1 MANMVKD
8 DKLIQMVRIGI
19 GVGMIG
25 LGLQGS
31 GYVQPTYKLEYSVK
45 RCGGLTESQVYD
57 SICVPRVLP
66 AV

>member
-1 MANMVKD
+1 MS
-8 DKLIQMVRIGI
+8 DKLTQMVRIGI
-19 GVGMIG
+19 RVGMIG

-57 SICVPRVLP
+57 SI
-66 AV
+66 